1 MMSYESACPM
11 LFAAGEAFG
20 TQHVMQGRVP
30 VARIA
35 LGQLLQAG
43 AKLGIVAALMR
54 LPHRHP

>member
-1 MMSYESACPM
+1 M